1 MHLKR
6 WLTGLIALPFLVFLI
21 YKGGIWFLLLIF
33 GGCALALWEYFR
45 IVLNDEASI
54 LSAMTIIAMI
64 AGLLL
69 IWIAFR
75 GAHELT
81 VVVLAA
87 DLMAAGLVAIFQL
100 AKKSIIL
107 DILKKQVLGVIYV
120 PLLLSFLVLIRN
132 TDDGMR
138 WIFFLVSII
147 FAGDI
152 AALYAGTFFG
162 RHKLAPAVS
171 PGKTIQGSIGGIA
184 ANIAV
189 GSLAKFIFL
198 PFLPWPST
206 ILFCVIAGVAGQIGD
221 LFESAL
227 KRASNVKDSGGILPG
242 HGGILDRI
250 DALLFAAPVAY
261 FFRVYIF

>member
-6 WLTGLIALPFLVFLI
+6 WLTGLIALPFLIFLI

-45 IVLNDEASI
+45 IVFSDEESI

-64 AGLLL
+64 AGLLM
-69 IWIAFR
+69 IWVVYR

-81 VVVLAA
+81 AVVLAA
-87 DLMAAGLVAIFQL
+87 NLIAAGLVAVLQL
-100 AKKSIIL
+100 AKKANIL
-107 DILKKQVLGVIYV
+107 EIFKKQILGVIYV
-120 PLLLSFLVLIRN
+120 PLLISFLVLIRS
-132 TDDGMR
+132 TDDGMH
-138 WIFFLVSII
+138 WIFFLLSII
-147 FAGDI
+147 FAGDT
-152 AALYAGTFFG
+152 AALYTGTFFG
-162 RHKLAPAVS
+162 RHKLAPSVS
-171 PGKTIQGSIGGIA
+171 PGKTIEGAIGGIA

-189 GSLAKFIFL
+189 GSLVKHFL
-198 PFLPWPST
+198 LPLLPWPTT
-206 ILFCVIAGVAGQIGD
+206 ILFCVVAGFAGQIGD

-227 KRASNVKDSGGILPG
+227 KRASSVKDSGGILPG